1 LLTRVLQR
9 RGQSSQ
15 WSDANPILAPGEIG
29 LEVDTQTFKI
39 GDGITSWEDLP
50 YASGPVG
57 ASAYEVALLEGF
69 IGTEQ
74 EWVDGLS
81 GYGIAV
87 ENGFVGTQQQWLDS
101 LVGPQGAKGDTGEQ
115 GPQGDQ
121 GPQGEAGPEGPQGAK
136 GDTGEQGP
144 QGDQGSQ
151 GEVGPEGPQ
160 GETGESLKILGTL
173 NDESELPL
181 SGNTG
186 DAYIISEDLYVWDG
200 SGWTNVGKITGPT
213 GANVEVSNTPP
224 SGIIAP
230 GTLWYDSETGNTYIY
245 FNDGDSFQWVQL

>member
-57 ASAYEVALLEGF
+57 ASAYEVAVLEGF
-69 IGTEQ
+69 VGTEQ
-74 EWVDGLS
+74 EWVDSLS
-81 GYGIAV
+81 GYGVAV
-87 ENGFVGTQQQWLDS
+87 ENGFAGTQQQWLDS

-115 GPQGDQ
+115 GLQGDQ
-121 GPQGEAGPEGPQGAK
+121 GP
-136 GDTGEQGP
+136 
-144 QGDQGSQ
+144 Q

-186 DAYIISEDLYVWDG
+186 DAYIIEEDLYVWDG
-200 SGWTNVGKITGPT
+200 LAWTNVGKITGPT
-213 GANVEVSNTPP
+213 GANVEISNTPP
-224 SGIIAP
+224 SGTVTA
-230 GTLWYDSETGNTYIY
+230 GTLWYDSETGKTYIY